1 MEETT
6 YSAKDI
12 QVLKDLTAVQKRPAM
27 YIGDTTS
34 RGLHHLVNEAIDNS
48 VDEAL
53 IGFCDTID
61 VIIHEDNSI
70 TVRDNG
76 RGIPVDTHV
85 EYNLSGVEVVM
96 TKLHAGGKFDDK
108 VYKVAGGLH
117 GVGISVVNA
126 LSMWLEVEVFHKWQ

>member
-1 MEETT
+1 MEER

-12 QVLKDLTAVQKRPAM
+12 QVLKDLTAVQKRPSM
-27 YIGDTTS
+27 YIGDTGT

-53 IGFCDTID
+53 IGFCTVIE
-61 VIIHEDNSI
+61 VIIHQDNSV
-70 TVRDNG
+70 TVIDNG
-76 RGIPVDTHV
+76 RGIPVDLHE
-85 EYNLSGVEVVM
+85 EYNLSAVEVVM
-96 TKLHAGGKFDDK
+96 TKLHAGGKFDNK

-126 LSMWLEVEVFHKWQ
+126 LSEWLEVEVRRNGQ

>member
-1 MEETT
+1 MEEQA

-12 QVLKDLTAVQKRPAM
+12 QVLKDLAAVQKRPAM

-34 RGLHHLVNEAIDNS
+34 RGLHHLVYEAIDNS

-53 IGFCDTID
+53 IGFCDHIE

-76 RGIPVDTHV
+76 RGIPVDIHD
-85 EYNLSGVEVVM
+85 EYNLSAVEVVM
-96 TKLHAGGKFDDK
+96 P
-108 VYKVAGGLH
+108 
-117 GVGISVVNA
+117 
-126 LSMWLEVEVFHKWQ
+126 